1 MILDPVLNS
10 ILDYDTKENMDEYVV
25 TAMVTMPIQISVR
38 AKDHAEALE
47 MVSNEEYDKD
57 DDIEYLKK
65 EMVLEEIVNVEVE

>member
-10 ILDYDTKENMDEYVV
+10 ILDYDAKENMNEYVV

-38 AKDHAEALE
+38 AKDRVEALDK
-47 MVSNEEYDKD
+47 VTNEEYDKD

-65 EMVLEEIVNVEVE
+65 EMILEEIVNVEVE

>member
-1 MILDPVLNS
+1 MVLDPVLNS

-38 AKDHAEALE
+38 AKDHIEALE
-47 MVSNEEYDKD
+47 MVSTEEYDKD

-65 EMVLEEIVNVEVE
+65 EMIIEEIVNVEEE

>member
-1 MILDPVLNS
+1 MVLDPVLNS
-10 ILDYDTKENMDEYVV
+10 ILDYDAKENMDEYVV

-38 AKDHAEALE
+38 AKDHVEALE

-65 EMVLEEIVNVEVE
+65 EMIIEEIVNVEVE

>member
-10 ILDYDTKENMDEYVV
+10 IIEYDAKENMDEYVV

-38 AKDHAEALE
+38 AKDHIEALE

-65 EMVLEEIVNVEVE
+65 EMIIEEIVNVEVE

>member
-1 MILDPVLNS
+1 MVIDPVLNA
-10 ILDYDTKENMDEYVV
+10 ILDYDAKESMPEYVV

-65 EMVLEEIVNVEVE
+65 EMIIEEIVNVEEE

>member
-1 MILDPVLNS
+1 MVLDPVLNS
-10 ILDYDTKENMDEYVV
+10 ILDYDAKENMDEYVV

-38 AKDHAEALE
+38 AKDHVEAVE

-65 EMVLEEIVNVEVE
+65 EMIIEEIVNVEAE

>member
-10 ILDYDTKENMDEYVV
+10 ILDYDAKENMDEYVV

-38 AKDHAEALE
+38 AKDHIEALE

-65 EMVLEEIVNVEVE
+65 EMIIEEIVNVEAE

>member
-1 MILDPVLNS
+1 MILDQVLNS
-10 ILDYDTKENMDEYVV
+10 IIDYDAKENMDEYIV

>member
-1 MILDPVLNS
+1 MVLDPVLNS
-10 ILDYDTKENMDEYVV
+10 ILDYDAKENMDEYVV

-65 EMVLEEIVNVEVE
+65 EMIIEEIVNVEAE

>member
-1 MILDPVLNS
+1 MVLDPVLNS
-10 ILDYDTKENMDEYVV
+10 IIDYDAKENMDEYVV

-38 AKDHAEALE
+38 AKDHVEALE

-65 EMVLEEIVNVEVE
+65 EMIIEEIVNVEAE

>member
-10 ILDYDTKENMDEYVV
+10 ILDYDAKENMDEYVV

-65 EMVLEEIVNVEVE
+65 EMIIEEIVNVEVE

>member
-1 MILDPVLNS
+1 MVLDTVLNS
-10 ILDYDTKENMDEYVV
+10 IIDYDAKENMDEYVV

-38 AKDHAEALE
+38 AKDRVEALDK
-47 MVSNEEYDKD
+47 VTNEEYDKD

>member
-1 MILDPVLNS
+1 MVLDPVLNS
-10 ILDYDTKENMDEYVV
+10 ILDYDAKENMDEYVV

-38 AKDHAEALE
+38 AKDHVEALE

-57 DDIEYLKK
+57 DNIEYLKR

>member
-10 ILDYDTKENMDEYVV
+10 IIDYDAKENMDEYVV

-38 AKDHAEALE
+38 AKDRVEALDK
-47 MVSNEEYDKD
+47 VTNEEYDKD

-65 EMVLEEIVNVEVE
+65 EMILEEIVNVEVE

>member
-10 ILDYDTKENMDEYVV
+10 IIDYDAKENMDEYVV

-38 AKDHAEALE
+38 AKDHVEALE

-65 EMVLEEIVNVEVE
+65 EMIIEEIVNVEVE

>member
-1 MILDPVLNS
+1 MVLDPVLNS
-10 ILDYDTKENMDEYVV
+10 ILDYDAKESMPEYVV

-65 EMVLEEIVNVEVE
+65 EMIIEEIVNVEEE

>member
-1 MILDPVLNS
+1 MVLDPVLNS
-10 ILDYDTKENMDEYVV
+10 ILDYDAKENMNEYVV

-38 AKDHAEALE
+38 AKDHIEALE

-65 EMVLEEIVNVEVE
+65 EMIIEEIVNVEAE